1 MDNKATI
8 ATREAK
14 RNRTNRNE
22 TNEIFHLVSTSF
34 STFSYPYFP
43 QRFGTNTCTG
53 VPSTKKGW
61 KRGVGREGGHP
72 KHQHFASATPTGGGG
87 GTNGSRIRI
96 KIRIRIRNGR
106 QESTGAQS
114 VSQSKSKSEQ
124 RTGWNFRLKQMI
136 IFFDYF
142 IPKTPSSERV

>member
-22 TNEIFHLVSTSF
+22 TNEIFHIVSTSF
-34 STFSYPYFP
+34 STFPYPYSP
-43 QRFGTNTCTG
+43 QQFGTNTCTG

-72 KHQHFASATPTGGGG
+72 KHQHLASATPTGGGRG
-87 GTNGSRIRI
+87 EPMAAGS
-96 KIRIRIRNGR
+96 G
-106 QESTGAQS
+106 
-114 VSQSKSKSEQ
+114 SKSE
-124 RTGWNFRLKQMI
+124 
-136 IFFDYF
+136 
-142 IPKTPSSERV
+142 SESGTEDKKVPVHNQYHNQNQNQSNEQAGISD